1 VLLNQIVVEETILTI
16 VGKTEEPFRESRRK
30 WLFSPGMVA
39 FYFRNGGFL
48 KPEWVAFLPRI
59 MHTSVIRETGVFY
72 LDIVAAGPYDIW
84 ITK

>member
-48 KPEWVAFLPRI
+48 KLEWVAFLPRI
-59 MHTSVIRETGVFY
+59 MHKGLARPSMIIFPLGMPHFLVIKM
-72 LDIVAAGPYDIW
+72 LA
-84 ITK
+84 